1 MPFPNLS
8 RSYRGLFGLLLSLLI
23 LAVIGLVG
31 VVISNQVRS
40 GQYISEGK
48 IAVTGLGE
56 KYVKPDLALVSFSVK
71 TEKGTVRAAIE
82 ENAQA
87 MNEVIQGITDL
98 GIASKDLQSINFNL
112 NPRYEWQDERGI
124 AIYPPSRKR
133 VLVSYEVSQTLQVK
147 IRDLAQIGEVID
159 EATKAGA
166 NEVSSLQLTIEH
178 PEEIEKE
185 ARLQAVEQAKEEA
198 QALANQL
205 GCHLGALVEV
215 RFSLTAPS
223 LTRVKALYLESS
235 AAGGG
240 STPQIEAGENLI
252 QVTAYL
258 TYQIN

>member
-8 RSYRGLFGLLLSLLI
+8 RSHRGLFGLLLSLLV

-56 KYVKPDLALVSFSVK
+56 EYVKPDLALVSFSVK
-71 TEKGTVRAAIE
+71 TEKETVRAAIE
-82 ENAQA
+82 ENAQL
-87 MNEVIQGITDL
+87 MNEVIQKITDL
-98 GIASKDLQSINFNL
+98 GIASKDLQSIDFNL
-112 NPRYEWQDERGI
+112 NPRYEWQDGDEIG
-124 AIYPPSRKR
+124 IYPSGKR
-133 VLVSYEVSQTLQVK
+133 ILVGYDVSQTLQVK

-166 NEVSSLQLTIEH
+166 NEVSSLGLTVEH

-185 ARLQAVEQAKEEA
+185 VRLQAVEQAKEEA

-215 RFSLTAPS
+215 QFSSAAPS
-223 LTRVKALYLESS
+223 LARVKALSLESS

-240 STPQIEAGENLI
+240 SAPQIEAGENLI

-258 TYQIN
+258 TYQID